1 MEIKKFVTG
10 PIENNVF
17 LLIGGN
23 RREAIIIDP
32 GFESES
38 VLNFITKRKIELIY
52 IINTHGH
59 IDHIFCNNYFKKQT
73 GARIVFPEAERD
85 FLKTVYNQAQFFG
98 IRNMDPIVPD
108 IFVNEG
114 DIIEVDD
121 WKIRFILTPGH
132 TPGGMCLITDKGVFV
147 GDTIFAGSIG
157 RTDLPGGSYTTLI
170 KSIKEK
176 ILCMPDDT
184 ILFPGHGPETKVGWE
199 RMHNPF
205 LNDDTIIIPEF

>member
-1 MEIKKFVTG
+1 MKIKKFITG

-23 RREAIIIDP
+23 RKDAILIDP
-32 GFESES
+32 GFESEV
-38 VLNFITKRKIELIY
+38 VLDYIKKNGLELLY
-52 IINTHGH
+52 ILNTHGH
-59 IDHIFCNNYFKKQT
+59 IDHIFCDNYFKKQT
-73 GARIVFPEAERD
+73 GAKIVFPQEEKD

-98 IRNMDPIVPD
+98 ISHVDPVVPD

-114 DIIEVDD
+114 DIIELDD
-121 WKIRFILTPGH
+121 WKIKCISTPGH
-132 TPGGMCLITDKGVFV
+132 TPGGMCFITEKGVFV

-176 ILCMPDDT
+176 IMGMSDDT
-184 ILFPGHGPETKVGWE
+184 VLFPGHGPETTVGWE
-199 RMHNPF
+199 RYHNPF
-205 LNDDTIIIPEF
+205 LNDDTIVIPEF